1 MLNYVISTVNH
12 MPGIKIAAFMLLN
25 LSTLTENRKYYII
38 LYMFI
43 FLKLCF
49 RLFNNMKAAILIFLS
64 LPFVLSAISKQ
75 LKVESEYAL
84 NFFNM

>member
-1 MLNYVISTVNH
+1 
-12 MPGIKIAAFMLLN
+12 MLLN

-49 RLFNNMKAAILIFLS
+49 RLRKLESEVLPVSLADDIKINLISLYIHAFPCRSPLFIFIFIFLS
-64 LPFVLSAISKQ
+64 EHTST
-75 LKVESEYAL
+75 SEIR
-84 NFFNM
+84 